1 MLQWY
6 YRGLL
11 QGHMCKP
18 LNRLWNVF
26 FFLPHPSCCSSLL
39 LIVISFRV
47 SSIRFFHIKTFC
59 VSNVKIWKLSWFWK
73 VLKLL
78 WKSDFSSFRIL
89 EIWLTV
95 EPMVF
100 FYDLFFVHKKTCI
113 VRERVLSEC
122 SESTRY
128 ASFFSFCNLV
138 SQYIV
143 IKCFPECLKLLH
155 LTFFRVLSPFSSSWS
170 VSL

>member
-1 MLQWY
+1 MERVFLSSSSFLLFQPSP
-6 YRGLL
+6 YRYFLL
-11 QGHMCKP
+11 GFIHT
-18 LNRLWNVF
+18 F
-26 FFLPHPSCCSSLL
+26 FFIFINLE
-39 LIVISFRV
+39 SF
-47 SSIRFFHIKTFC
+47 S
-59 VSNVKIWKLSWFWK
+59 
-73 VLKLL
+73 LL

-89 EIWLTV
+89 KIWLTV

-113 VRERVLSEC
+113 VRDRVLSEC

-128 ASFFSFCNLV
+128 TSFFSFCNLV

-155 LTFFRVLSPFSSSWS
+155 LTFFRVLSPFFSSWS
-170 VSL
+170 VSP